1 MRVVAFAGGPIL
13 AAALLA
19 GCARSGGVQDTPAL
33 APAKDPKA
41 IVARVDGAPVTE
53 AELAAEAAASLA
65 SAEAKFAE
73 EVHTQRARALDRL
86 VEKRLLES
94 RARKEGI
101 SVEALLD
108 REVTRKVQEPDDA
121 TLQSV
126 YDHTKATGQ
135 AVPPFPQVKAEI
147 AAFVKGQSAQAARQ
161 ELVARLR
168 AEAKVESLLPPLL
181 LPKVTFTAD
190 GPSRGDAKAPVTIVE
205 FSDYECEFCVRAEG
219 AVRRVLDVYAGKV
232 RLVHQAFP
240 LSIHARAPKAAEAA
254 FCAGEQGRYWE
265 MHDGLLAAQGAL
277 GIDDLKARARVLGLD
292 VPRFDACLDSGRMAA
307 SVESSRKL
315 GEGLGVASTP
325 AFFINGRP
333 LTGAQP
339 FERFQELV
347 DHELAAAAV
356 ATGAATR

>member
-1 MRVVAFAGGPIL
+1 MRTLAGLSLLVVA
-13 AAALLA
+13 LA
-19 GCARSGGVQDTPAL
+19 GCSESSGAGKDAA
-33 APAKDPKA
+33 APAAPRSPKET
-41 IVARVDGAPVTE
+41 VARVDGAPVTE
-53 AELAAEAAASLA
+53 AELAAEAAPSLA
-65 SAEAKFAE
+65 AAEAKFAE
-73 EVHTQRARALDRL
+73 EVHAQRARALDRL
-86 VEKRLLES
+86 VEKRLLAA

-101 SVEALLD
+101 TVEALLD
-108 REVTRKVQEPDDA
+108 REVTRKVPEPDDA

-161 ELVARLR
+161 ALVTRLR

-181 LPKVTFTAD
+181 LPKVPFTPD
-190 GPSRGDAKAPVTIVE
+190 GPSRGDAKAPVTLVE

-219 AVRRVLDVYAGKV
+219 VVRRVLDEYAGKV

-240 LSIHARAPKAAEAA
+240 LSIHPHAPKAAEAA

-277 GIDDLKARARVLGLD
+277 AIDDLKARARVLGLD

-315 GEGLGVASTP
+315 GEGLGVSSTP
-325 AFFINGRP
+325 AFFVNGRP

-347 DHELAAAAV
+347 DHELAASK
-356 ATGAATR
+356 R

>member
-1 MRVVAFAGGPIL
+1 MRTLAFLPLLVVA
-13 AAALLA
+13 LA
-19 GCARSGGVQDTPAL
+19 GCPRSSGAVRDTA
-33 APAKDPKA
+33 APASAKDAKA
-41 IVARVDGAPVTE
+41 TVARVDGAPVTE
-53 AELAAEAAASLA
+53 AELAAEAAPSLA
-65 SAEAKFAE
+65 AAEAKFAE
-73 EVHTQRARALDRL
+73 EVHTQRARALERI
-86 VEKRLLES
+86 VEKRLLEA

-108 REVTRKVQEPDDA
+108 REVTRKVSEPDDA

-135 AVPPFPQVKAEI
+135 AVPPFSQVKAEI
-147 AAFVKGQSAQAARQ
+147 ASFVKGQSALAARQ

-181 LPKVTFTAD
+181 LPKVNFTAD
-190 GPSRGDAKAPVTIVE
+190 GPSRGSATAPVTLVE

-219 AVRRVLDVYAGKV
+219 TVRKVLDAYAGKV

-240 LSIHARAPKAAEAA
+240 LSIHPHAPKAAEAA

-292 VPRFDACLDSGRMAA
+292 VPRFDSCLGSGRMAA
-307 SVESSRKL
+307 RVESSRKL
-315 GEGLGVASTP
+315 GEELGVASTP

-339 FERFQELV
+339 FERFKELV
-347 DHELAAAAV
+347 DHELAA
-356 ATGAATR
+356 RQ